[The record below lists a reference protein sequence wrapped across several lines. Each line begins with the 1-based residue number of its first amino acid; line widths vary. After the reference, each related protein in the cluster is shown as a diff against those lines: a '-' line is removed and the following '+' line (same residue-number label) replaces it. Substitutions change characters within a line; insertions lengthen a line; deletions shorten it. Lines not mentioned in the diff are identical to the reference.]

1 MKNRMRF
8 RPLFTAALIVAFG
21 ELFAVGAARAQ
32 AVSKTAMAGA
42 YSVNLKVLPAESF
55 SGPTAEM
62 VEDAGAAPVL
72 VNGPEHPNHHMV
84 VFIKKE
90 GAPVEDA
97 TVSIMYRK
105 LSPKMGKWM
114 KLPVAQMHVAGK
126 TLATTHYGNNLK
138 LEPGKYEARVT
149 VNKTNKATI
158 QFTLSD

>member
-8 RPLFTAALIVAFG
+8 RPLFTAVLIVAFG

-32 AVSKTAMAGA
+32 AVSETAMAGV
-42 YSVNLKVLPAESF
+42 YSVNLKVLPAEGF
-55 SGPTAEM
+55 TGPKAEM
-62 VEDAGAAPVL
+62 VHDAGAAPVL
-72 VNGPEHPNHHMV
+72 VNGPGHPNHHMV
-84 VFIKKE
+84 VFIKKN
-90 GAPVEDA
+90 GAPVENA

-105 LSPKMGKWM
+105 LPSHMGKWT
-114 KLPVAQMHVAGK
+114 KLPVARMHVAGK

-158 QFTLSD
+158 KFTLSE